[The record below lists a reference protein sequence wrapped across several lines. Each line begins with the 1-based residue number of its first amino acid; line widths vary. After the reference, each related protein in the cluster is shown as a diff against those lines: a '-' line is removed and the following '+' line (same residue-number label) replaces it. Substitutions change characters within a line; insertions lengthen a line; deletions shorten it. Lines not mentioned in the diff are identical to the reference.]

1 MGKQFFNEARE
12 QSQIK
17 TAIVTKYFDA
27 WWKILVPRVS
37 KSHGKIGYL
46 DLFAGPGRFEDGTI
60 STPLM
65 ILQKAI
71 EQPALADALVTMFND
86 ASADHSSRLKQAI
99 AGIENI
105 GRLRYPPTVSCDEV
119 GDQFVKNF
127 ERMKLIPTLF
137 FVDPFGY
144 KGLSLRLVNSV
155 LKDWGCDCIFFFNY
169 NRISMGINNDKV
181 EEHMNGLFGEAGA
194 DKLRESLTGLAPLE
208 RELKIVEELA
218 IALNPT
224 GNRYVLPFRFV
235 QPDGSRTSHHLI
247 FVSKNLTAYSI
258 MKGVM
263 YKESSSFEQG
273 VATFEYNKPYRDQ
286 GLLFELNLPLEDLQ
300 ESLCTE
306 FAGMTLTAKQLIDS
320 HHVGKRFI
328 EKNYKD
334 VLKSLEA
341 CGRIKTN
348 PAAADRRKNSF
359 AETVTI
365 TFPPKKGD

>member
-1 MGKQFFNEARE
+1 MGKQFFTEVRE

-37 KSHGKIGYL
+37 KVHGKVGYL

-60 STPLM
+60 STPM
-65 ILQKAI
+65 VILQKAI
-71 EQPALADALVTMFND
+71 DEPALADALVTMFND
-86 ASADHSSRLKQAI
+86 ASPEHSSRLKQAI
-99 AGIENI
+99 AEIENI
-105 GRLRYPPTVSCDEV
+105 DRLRYQPIVTCDEV

-127 ERMKLIPTLF
+127 ESMRLIPTLF

-169 NRISMGINNDKV
+169 NRISMGITNEKV
-181 EEHMNGLFGEAGA
+181 EEHMNGLFGETAA
-194 DKLRESLTGLAPLE
+194 NKLRDSLSGLTPSE
-208 RELKIVEELA
+208 RELTIVEELA

-247 FVSKNLTAYSI
+247 FVSKNVTAYSI
-258 MKGVM
+258 MKDVM

-273 VATFEYNKPYRDQ
+273 VASFEYNKPFREQ

-300 ESLCTE
+300 DALCIE
-306 FAGMTLTAKQLIDS
+306 FSGLTLTTRQIIDK

-334 VLKSLEA
+334 ALKALELS
-341 CGRIKTN
+341 GRIKTN
-348 PAAADRRKNSF
+348 PAVTARRKNSF
-359 AETVTI
+359 AETVQV
-365 TFPPKKGD
+365 TFPRK

>member
-1 MGKQFFNEARE
+1 MNNQFFNESRE

-17 TAIVTKYFDA
+17 TAIVAKYFDA

-37 KSHGKIGYL
+37 KNHGKVGYL
-46 DLFAGPGRFEDGTI
+46 DLFAGPGRFDDGTI

-86 ASADHSSRLKQAI
+86 SSAEHSSRLKQAI

-105 GRLRYPPTVSCDEV
+105 GRLRYAPTVTCDEV

-127 ERMKLIPTLF
+127 EGMKLIPTLF

-169 NRISMGINNDKV
+169 NRISMGITNDKV
-181 EEHMNGLFGEAGA
+181 EEHMNGLFGEAA
-194 DKLRESLTGLAPLE
+194 ANKLRESLTGLAPSE
-208 RELKIVEELA
+208 RELMIVEELA
-218 IALNPT
+218 LALNPT
-224 GNRYVLPFRFV
+224 GNRYVLPFRFL
-235 QPDGSRTSHHLI
+235 QSDGSRTSHHLI
-247 FVSKNLTAYSI
+247 FVSKNVTAYSI

-263 YKESSSFEQG
+263 YKESSSYEQG
-273 VATFEYNKPYRDQ
+273 VASFEYNKPFRDQ

-300 ESLCTE
+300 ESLCVE
-306 FAGMTLTAKQLIDS
+306 FGGVTLTAKQLIDS

-328 EKNYKD
+328 DKNYKD
-334 VLKSLEA
+334 ALKSLEA
-341 CGRIKTN
+341 SGRIKTN
-348 PAAADRRKNSF
+348 PSVSDRRKNSF
-359 AETVTI
+359 ADSVRI
-365 TFPPKKGD
+365 TFPKK